1 MYLATSNLLFTQR
14 VQPAPGSV
22 ALRSSRSADS
32 SSNRDS
38 TELSIKAAITCHS
51 DYYGSENSKKCRVR
65 PGNMSKD
72 CEMLIIEGLVK
83 QYGDFTAV
91 DDVSFEANAGSV
103 FGLLGP
109 NGAGKSTLINCISGL
124 LTPTTGHISV
134 SGHDIVK
141 DGKAARQSLGI
152 VPQELALYDDLP
164 AIDNLRYWGK
174 AYGLRGKFLEDRV
187 NDVLGYIG
195 LADRASDL
203 PKKFSGG
210 MKRRLNFGC
219 GVVHQPKVLL
229 LDEPTVGVDP
239 QSRAKLFDL
248 VEAER
253 DAGACVL
260 YTTHYMEEAE
270 RLCDSLAIID
280 HGKTIAKGTVAELKS
295 QLGARDA
302 LQLTGTFPV
311 DATRSAVASLASSI
325 TDLEILSLDENTL
338 MLTLSR
344 ASQHLPGIFD
354 AISHAGGTV
363 SETSLRSPNL
373 ETLFLLLTGKE
384 LRE

>member
-1 MYLATSNLLFTQR
+1 
-14 VQPAPGSV
+14 
-22 ALRSSRSADS
+22 
-32 SSNRDS
+32 
-38 TELSIKAAITCHS
+38 
-51 DYYGSENSKKCRVR
+51 
-65 PGNMSKD
+65 
-72 CEMLIIEGLVK
+72 MLIVNQLVK

-91 DDVSFEANAGSV
+91 NDISFEARTGSV

-109 NGAGKSTLINCISGL
+109 NGAGKSTAINCISGL
-124 LTPTTGHISV
+124 LTPTTGHVSV
-134 SGHDIVK
+134 SGFDVVK
-141 DGKAARQSLGI
+141 DGKAARQSLGV

-174 AYGLRGKFLEDRV
+174 AYGLRGKQLDERV
-187 NDVLGYIG
+187 SDVLGHIG
-195 LADRASDL
+195 LADRARDL
-203 PKKFSGG
+203 PKEFSGG

-239 QSRAKLFDL
+239 QSRAKLFEL
-248 VEAER
+248 VEAAR

-280 HGKTIAKGTVAELKS
+280 HGKIIAAGTVAELKS

-302 LQLTGTFPV
+302 LQLNGEFPAA
-311 DATRSAVASLASSI
+311 ATREAVTSLEPNIA
-325 TDLEILSLDENTL
+325 DLEILSLTEDAL
-338 MLTLSR
+338 LLTLSS
-344 ASQHLPGIFD
+344 ASHHLPQIFD
-354 AISHAGGTV
+354 AISRSGGSV
-363 SETSLRSPNL
+363 AETSLRSPNL
-373 ETLFLLLTGKE
+373 ETLFLLLTGKD